1 MGKNLREIDIVHDCM
16 LVDEHL
22 LVSNAVTLTNGE
34 SKDMRGTSKAVKSRT
49 TIPVSCKVLI

>member
-1 MGKNLREIDIVHDCM
+1 MNIVHDCM
-16 LVDEHL
+16 LVEEHL

-49 TIPVSCKVLI
+49 TIPVPCKVLI